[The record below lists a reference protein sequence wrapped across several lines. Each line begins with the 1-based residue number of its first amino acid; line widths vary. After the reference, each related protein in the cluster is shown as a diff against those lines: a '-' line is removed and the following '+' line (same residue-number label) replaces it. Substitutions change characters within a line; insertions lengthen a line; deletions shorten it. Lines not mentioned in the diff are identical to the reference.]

1 MVRFILPLSFSDSV
15 MCFYSVAW
23 LETVSTNIFATLG
36 CSGRSLLERGVHN
49 EKHYARANTFMVSCI
64 KHKKKYMHVY
74 NRTIYVLR
82 PLLWCEP
89 LGARLICRL
98 CSNPAL
104 QFQTANIY
112 FPLET
117 DFVPTCYFESKNNIA
132 QGSKTCYYSTESNKT
147 SLLSYWLYCAFIL
160 QSEMK
165 NNLEQK
171 ISYWVKEFL
180 RFGKLTT
187 LEKKWKTVQ
196 WLFCTLW
203 GSCRQIRIE

>member
-74 NRTIYVLR
+74 NRTIYVVR

-132 QGSKTCYYSTESNKT
+132 QGSKTCYYTVQSQTKHHYCRIGSIV
-147 SLLSYWLYCAFIL
+147 LLSCKA
-160 QSEMK
+160 
-165 NNLEQK
+165 
-171 ISYWVKEFL
+171 
-180 RFGKLTT
+180 
-187 LEKKWKTVQ
+187 KWKT
-196 WLFCTLW
+196 TLNKRFPIGW
-203 GSCRQIRIE
+203 KNFSGLES